1 MAGSPTSLCK
11 EKVITYAAL
20 SSQFALWVSDGPE
33 ICSLSFVSL
42 LHSEKRCCLQAVP
55 GGICSPFLSLPFF
68 FWRGLVPEER
78 ALFPLNI
85 RNGPEPKRG
94 SEEKGKALSREATRR
109 RTPLAAYDG
118 RRCSRV
124 GKTDRCY
131 MPKAALNL
139 IFCAYGARHTRGCRM
154 GRRAFFYVPLARV
167 GDTLR
172 REECFLTRQ
181 VLWRRMVGR
190 SPPALADG
198 GPAAY
203 MDLSPVLEDTRSPLS
218 FL

>member
-68 FWRGLVPEER
+68 FRRGLVPEER

-85 RNGPEPKRG
+85 RNGPEPERG
-94 SEEKGKALSREATRR
+94 SEEKGKALSREATR
-109 RTPLAAYDG
+109 
-118 RRCSRV
+118 
-124 GKTDRCY
+124 
-131 MPKAALNL
+131 AALHWL
-139 IFCAYGARHTRGCRM
+139 HTM
-154 GRRAFFYVPLARV
+154 GEDA
-167 GDTLR
+167 
-172 REECFLTRQ
+172 
-181 VLWRRMVGR
+181 
-190 SPPALADG
+190 PA
-198 GPAAY
+198 
-203 MDLSPVLEDTRSPLS
+203 
-218 FL
+218 

>member
-1 MAGSPTSLCK
+1 MASGERSRLRATAGSAVLRIVASSACIKKAAAAMAGSPTSLCK

-68 FWRGLVPEER
+68 FRRGLVPEER

-94 SEEKGKALSREATRR
+94 SEEKGKALSREATR
-109 RTPLAAYDG
+109 
-118 RRCSRV
+118 
-124 GKTDRCY
+124 
-131 MPKAALNL
+131 AALHWL
-139 IFCAYGARHTRGCRM
+139 HTIGED
-154 GRRAFFYVPLARV
+154 A
-167 GDTLR
+167 
-172 REECFLTRQ
+172 
-181 VLWRRMVGR
+181 
-190 SPPALADG
+190 PA
-198 GPAAY
+198 
-203 MDLSPVLEDTRSPLS
+203 
-218 FL
+218 